1 MWFAFC
7 SNNSIKETETFQSVC
22 LKRQKF
28 KRNLQAMN
36 KEKVRRKVR
45 WKRLEA
51 TTNFYPTY
59 VDGNKDKVTP
69 TAATFTTQ
77 FQTVIPRYN
86 LSMTETRNE
95 GTGPTFLETEYQP
108 TSLRPKTVKK
118 SKEHVSYKS
127 EPIFKL
133 PRHKKKKIRTDF
145 WK

>member
-1 MWFAFC
+1 M
-7 SNNSIKETETFQSVC
+7 S
-22 LKRQKF
+22 
-28 KRNLQAMN
+28 
-36 KEKVRRKVR
+36 KEKIRRKTR

-69 TAATFTTQ
+69 TTAPFKTQ
-77 FQTVIPRYN
+77 FQIVIPRYN

-108 TSLRPKTVKK
+108 TSLSSKNVKK
-118 SKEHVSYKS
+118 SRENASYKS

>member
-1 MWFAFC
+1 MKKK
-7 SNNSIKETETFQSVC
+7 NI
-22 LKRQKF
+22 
-28 KRNLQAMN
+28 
-36 KEKVRRKVR
+36 RRKAK

-69 TAATFTTQ
+69 TAATFPTQ
-77 FQTVIPRYN
+77 FQTIIPRYN
-86 LSMTETRNE
+86 LSMSETRNE
-95 GTGPTFLETEYQP
+95 GTGPTFLEIEYQP
-108 TSLRPKTVKK
+108 TSIRPKNIRK
-118 SKEHVSYKS
+118 SKEPKSYKS

>member
-1 MWFAFC
+1 M
-7 SNNSIKETETFQSVC
+7 SN
-22 LKRQKF
+22 
-28 KRNLQAMN
+28 
-36 KEKVRRKVR
+36 EKIRHKAR

-59 VDGNKDKVTP
+59 VEGNKDKVTP
-69 TAATFTTQ
+69 TAATFKTQ

-108 TSLRPKTVKK
+108 TSLRPKTEKK
-118 SKEHVSYKS
+118 SKKHTSYIS

-133 PRHKKKKIRTDF
+133 PRHKKKKIRIDF

>member
-1 MWFAFC
+1 MP
-7 SNNSIKETETFQSVC
+7 
-22 LKRQKF
+22 
-28 KRNLQAMN
+28 
-36 KEKVRRKVR
+36 KEKIHRKAR

-51 TTNFYPTY
+51 STNFYPTY

-69 TAATFTTQ
+69 TAATFKTQ

-95 GTGPTFLETEYQP
+95 GTGPTFLETAYRP
-108 TSLRPKTVKK
+108 TSLRPKTVKIL
-118 SKEHVSYKS
+118 KENVSYKS

>member
-1 MWFAFC
+1 MSKGKMRHKA
-7 SNNSIKETETFQSVC
+7 K
-22 LKRQKF
+22 
-28 KRNLQAMN
+28 
-36 KEKVRRKVR
+36 

-59 VDGNKDKVTP
+59 VDGNRDKVTP
-69 TAATFTTQ
+69 TAATFKTQ

-108 TSLRPKTVKK
+108 TSLRLKTVKK
-118 SKEHVSYKS
+118 SKEPASYKS

-133 PRHKKKKIRTDF
+133 PAIKK
-145 WK
+145 

>member
-1 MWFAFC
+1 
-7 SNNSIKETETFQSVC
+7 
-22 LKRQKF
+22 
-28 KRNLQAMN
+28 MN
-36 KEKVRRKVR
+36 KGKIGRKAR

-59 VDGNKDKVTP
+59 IDGNKDKVTP
-69 TAATFTTQ
+69 TAATFITQ

-108 TSLRPKTVKK
+108 TSLITKNVKK
-118 SKEHVSYKS
+118 SRKNTSYESK
-127 EPIFKL
+127 PIFKL

>member
-1 MWFAFC
+1 M
-7 SNNSIKETETFQSVC
+7 S
-22 LKRQKF
+22 
-28 KRNLQAMN
+28 
-36 KEKVRRKVR
+36 KEKIRRKAR

-127 EPIFKL
+127 CLLYTSPS
-133 PRHKKKKIRTDF
+133 PRD
-145 WK
+145 